1 MDMKT
6 EIEIAMDLGS
16 ANALLIY
23 NNQVV
28 VNEPSIIAVD
38 CKMNEMVAF
47 GEKAR
52 QLQGKV
58 HNSIRT
64 ARPFRE
70 GIITNFAYSELLIQG
85 LLKKGLPD
93 ISPSSIK
100 MVVSIPTCTTEVETH
115 ALRFVLEKIGINKVF
130 MIEGPMAA
138 ALGIGIDVEKPKAC
152 MIVDV
157 GGEITDIAVI
167 SLGGIVASKTINMG
181 GDKFTKDVIKQIK
194 KQHGFTVS
202 ENTAELLKNNLG
214 LCHSETS
221 EGYSINDKLSVK
233 PEEIALCV
241 EKSISRI
248 EDTIMELFEE
258 TPPELYQDLI
268 EIGIWLTGGGTLLRG
283 LDKRLS
289 DKFGI
294 KFQLVDDPLHA
305 VAHGANLVLKN
316 LKKYSFLID

>member
-16 ANALLIY
+16 ANAVLIH
-23 NNQVV
+23 NNQTVV
-28 VNEPSIIAVD
+28 EEPAIIALD
-38 CKMNEMVAF
+38 CKTNKMVAL

-52 QLQGKV
+52 QMQGKV
-58 HNSIRT
+58 HNSIRI
-64 ARPFRE
+64 AKPFRE
-70 GIITNFAYSELLIQG
+70 GVITSVSDSEQLIQG
-85 LLKKGLPD
+85 LLKKAVPD

-100 MVVSIPTCTTEVETH
+100 MVVGIPTCTTEVENH
-115 ALRFVLEKIGINKVF
+115 ALRSVLEKVGVNEVF
-130 MIEGPMAA
+130 MIKGPMAA
-138 ALGIGIDVEKPKAC
+138 ALGIGVDVEKPKAC

-157 GGEITDIAVI
+157 GGEITDIAII
-167 SLGGIVASKTINMG
+167 SLGGIVASKTINIG

-221 EGYSINDKLSVK
+221 EGYNINDKLSVK

-268 EIGIWLTGGGTLLRG
+268 ESGIWLTGGGALLRG
-283 LDKRLS
+283 LDKRLG
-289 DKFGI
+289 DKLGI

-305 VAHGANLVLKN
+305 VAHGANLILKN
-316 LKKYSFLID
+316 LDKYSFLID